1 MKNNLNLFKSYDY
14 CQSGEPKLTVVMIH
28 GIASNSATYD
38 RALASFEADKN
49 LTNVRFVTFDLLGA
63 GNSLKTDKLDYN
75 YDEQIEAL
83 HQAINMLNVKT
94 PLILVGHSLG
104 TFIVCRYASV
114 YPDEVSRLILISAP
128 IYTKRDFNNP
138 AFMVGID
145 AFKKALSVKNPN
157 ILHEKSFINSMDNIV
172 LDQNN
177 YDVLVRLKLPITII
191 YGDLDQLIASFN
203 IPRLQKDAPNIKA
216 IRTHGRHGVT
226 ADKYTELAKILAE
239 DPNVK
244 TL

>member
-1 MKNNLNLFKSYDY
+1 MKNNLSLFKSYDY
-14 CQSGEPKLTVVMIH
+14 CQSGRPKLTVVMIH

-38 RALASFEADKN
+38 RALASFEKEKN
-49 LTNVRFVTFDLLGA
+49 LADIRFVTFDLLGA
-63 GNSLKTDKLDYN
+63 GNSLKTDDLDYS
-75 YDEQIEAL
+75 YDEQIAAL
-83 HQAINMLNVKT
+83 HNAISSLRIKT

-104 TFIVCRYASV
+104 TFVVSRYASLH
-114 YPDEVSRLILISAP
+114 PSEVSRLVLISAP
-128 IYTKRDFNNP
+128 IYTKRDFDNP

-157 ILHEKSFINSMDNIV
+157 ILHEKSFVNSMDNIV
-172 LDQNN
+172 LDQTN
-177 YDVLVRLKLPITII
+177 YDVLVKLKLPITII

-203 IPRLQKDAPNIKA
+203 IPRLLKDAPNIKA

>member
-1 MKNNLNLFKSYDY
+1 MKHNLSLFKSYDY
-14 CQSGEPKLTVVMIH
+14 CQSGKPRLTVVMIH

-38 RALASFEADKN
+38 KALVSFEANKGLADI
-49 LTNVRFVTFDLLGA
+49 RFVTFDLLGA
-63 GNSLKTDKLDYN
+63 GNSLKTDELDYN

-83 HQAINMLNVKT
+83 HQSISMLKIKT

-104 TFIVCRYASV
+104 TFIVSRYASV

-128 IYTKRDFNNP
+128 IYTKQDFANP
-138 AFMVGID
+138 AFMVGMD
-145 AFKKALSVKNPN
+145 AFKKALSVKNPG
-157 ILHEKSFINSMDNIV
+157 ILHEKSFTNSMNNIV
-172 LDQNN
+172 LDQTN
-177 YDVLVRLKLPITII
+177 YEVLTKLKLPIIII

-203 IPRLQKDAPNIKA
+203 IPKLQKDVPNIKA
-216 IRTHGRHGVT
+216 IKTHGKHGVT

-239 DPNVK
+239 DSNVK